1 MVDTETGTLESLV
14 VADLGRGTSRA
25 YLLEHIGGAF
35 RFVAKAEGR
44 SATDQPFEEL
54 SHGWQHLLHQLEWMS
69 GRGLTTRDRLAS
81 PQLASGDGVDG
92 LIICASTAEP
102 VRVVVLE
109 AGQSPVTPP
118 LLESLRRVNTRVF
131 QISAPAGR
139 KDGGWAAAQVDAV
152 RAFQPEMAIVV
163 SGAGAQDALPRVI
176 QLSKQIG
183 MIGSLQR
190 AIVVADGPAQEQ
202 ASASFGGKVKVRSV
216 SPVVRQPADIAAEI
230 ERELND
236 TFQLRLAAEGLDGIS
251 GEALR
256 PPVTRTHAVDHVNRF
271 VARAFQRRVLTIGID
286 DGVHVHW
293 SNGEQGAMAA
303 LPHLDLNAAITGL
316 SGREVADAAVW
327 LPFETTEDE
336 LVTWVLNRSIRPW
349 TLSES
354 PRDAV
359 IEQALCR
366 QVVRRAIG
374 DVGRAQPMALT
385 GIDLVIG
392 GPLFARW
399 NQPGAAALAL
409 LDAVDVVPN
418 DGVLDLALDAD
429 GLMAVTG
436 AIGMVDPSLASSI
449 FEYDTLVHLGSAVI
463 IGGPSHDGELACRG
477 EIHYDNGEMSQFQ
490 AMSGGIEVIPLRPG
504 ETATLVLRPERKY
517 SVGGQPSGK
526 TVTLTDERR
535 IIGGAVGV
543 IVDARPRSLA
553 TGGPG
558 RDQRVRQWLDTVNG
572 KRTSAIR
579 RFT

>member
-1 MVDTETGTLESLV
+1 MVDTHTGAIESLV

-25 YLLEHIGGAF
+25 YLLEQIGGAF

-44 SATDQPFEEL
+44 SATDQPFEEVTQ
-54 SHGWQHLLHQLEWMS
+54 GWQHLLHQLEWMS
-69 GRGLTTRDRLAS
+69 GRGLTTRDRLAM
-81 PQLASGDGVDG
+81 PQLSSGDGVDG
-92 LIICASTAEP
+92 LVVCASTAEP

-109 AGQSPVTPP
+109 AGQSPVVTP
-118 LLESLRRVNTRVF
+118 LLESLRRVNTRTFHV
-131 QISAPAGR
+131 SAPAGR
-139 KDGGWAAAQVDAV
+139 KDGGWAAAQVDAI
-152 RAFQPEMAIVV
+152 RAFQPEMAVLV
-163 SGAGAQDALPRVI
+163 AGGGAQEALPRVI
-176 QLSKQIG
+176 QLAKQIG

-190 AIVVADGPAQEQ
+190 AVVVADGPAQEQ
-202 ASASFGGKVKVRSV
+202 AVQGFGGKVKVRSV
-216 SPVVRQPADIAAEI
+216 SPVVRQPNDIASEI

-236 TFQLRLAAEGLDGIS
+236 IFRTRLDAEGLDDLTAD
-251 GEALR
+251 ALR

-293 SNGEQGAMAA
+293 SNGDQGAMAA
-303 LPHLDLNAAITGL
+303 LPHLDLNASITGL
-316 SGREVADAAVW
+316 SGREVAEAAVW

-336 LVTWVLNRSIRPW
+336 LTAWVLNRSIRPW

-366 QVVRRAIG
+366 QVVRRALG
-374 DVGRAQPMALT
+374 DVVRAQPMALT

-409 LDAVDVVPN
+409 LDAVDVVPD

-463 IGGPSHDGELACRG
+463 IGGPVHDGELACRG

-490 AMSGGIEVIPLRPG
+490 VTSGGIEVIPLKPG

-526 TVTLTDERR
+526 TITLSEGRR

-553 TGGPG
+553 AGGAG
-558 RDQRVRQWLDTVNG
+558 REQRVRQWLDTVNG
-572 KRTSAIR
+572 RRTSVIR